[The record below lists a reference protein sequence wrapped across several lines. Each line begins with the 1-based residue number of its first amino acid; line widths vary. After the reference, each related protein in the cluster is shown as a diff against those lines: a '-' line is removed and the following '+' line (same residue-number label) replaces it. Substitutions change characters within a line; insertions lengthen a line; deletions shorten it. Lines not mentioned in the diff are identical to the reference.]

1 MSLPGILR
9 RGNGRLIGGVHAES
23 ITIYKNKVFTM
34 GNRRYQVIRFEP
46 NTSFRMMPGTRNGS
60 VGIGELP

>member
-9 RGNGRLIGGVHAES
+9 RGNGRFIGGVHAES
-23 ITIYKNKVFTM
+23 ITIYKDKVFTM
-34 GNRRYQVIRFEP
+34 GDRRYQVIRLKP
-46 NTSFRMMPGTRNGS
+46 DTSLGMMPGTRNGS